1 MASINLPFPM
11 LKSTGDDKRDIE
23 VYVEDLID
31 YCVMNNWYDSTKES
45 DAEKWTKPD
54 KATACLRASLTKSAR
69 TVLKYSL
76 GLSAA
81 DQLKPHCVIQA
92 LKEYYGASIGV
103 SGERQKFLRLIQ
115 QESENIGD

>member
-1 MASINLPFPM
+1 M

-54 KATACLRASLTKSAR
+54 KAMSSCI
-69 TVLKYSL
+69 
-76 GLSAA
+76 
-81 DQLKPHCVIQA
+81 P
-92 LKEYYGASIGV
+92 
-103 SGERQKFLRLIQ
+103 
-115 QESENIGD
+115 

>member
-1 MASINLPFPM
+1 M

-31 YCVMNNWYDSTKES
+31 YCVMNDWYDSTKES

-54 KATACLRASLTKSAR
+54 KAMACLRASLTKSAR

-81 DQLKPHCVIQA
+81 DQLAKTT
-92 LKEYYGASIGV
+92 
-103 SGERQKFLRLIQ
+103 LRD
-115 QESENIGD
+115 SST